1 MSAAILS
8 LRNVTFTYPGAV
20 TALNNLSVTFA
31 RSQRTAVM
39 GRNGSGKTSL
49 FALLNG
55 LQRPQSGEIFFAGNR
70 LNYDRAGLLKLRQA
84 VGMVFQ
90 DPEHQLFS
98 ASLYEDVS
106 FGPMNLGLP
115 EAEVRHRVERA
126 IALLDLT
133 TLLERPVH
141 DLSYG
146 QKKRACIA
154 GILAMQPEVI
164 VLDEPFAG
172 LDAIMTHDLIATL
185 NDLGKHGVTLI
196 IATHDVDFARNWAD
210 DIIVLREGELLEQGR
225 AAEVF
230 QGNAVQRE
238 LGIIGGS

>member
-1 MSAAILS
+1 MNAAILT
-8 LRNVTFTYPGAV
+8 LQNITFTYLGAV
-20 TALNNLSVTFA
+20 TALKNLSVTFA
-31 RSQRTAVM
+31 RGQRTAVM

-55 LQRPQSGEIFFAGNR
+55 LQRPQSGTILFAGNR
-70 LNYDRAGLLKLRQA
+70 LSYDRASLLQLRQA

-90 DPEHQLFS
+90 DPDHQLFS

-115 EAEVRHRVERA
+115 EAEVRSRVEHA
-126 IALLDLT
+126 LELLDLT
-133 TLLERPVH
+133 VLLERPVH

-185 NDLGKHGVTLI
+185 NDLGRRGVTLI
-196 IATHDVDFARNWAD
+196 IATHDVDFARNWAEE
-210 DIIVLREGELLEQGR
+210 IIVLQEGELLMQGE
-225 AAEVF
+225 ATEVL
-230 QGNAVQRE
+230 QCRDVQRE
-238 LGIIGGS
+238 LGITQK

>member
-1 MSAAILS
+1 MSTAILS
-8 LRNVTFTYPGAV
+8 LQNVTLTYPGAV
-20 TALNNLSVTFA
+20 TALKNLSVAFA
-31 RSQRTAVM
+31 RGRRTAVM

-55 LQRPQSGEIFFAGNR
+55 LQRPQSGAIRFAGKT
-70 LNYDRAGLLKLRQA
+70 LNYDRGSLLQLRQA

-98 ASLYEDVS
+98 ASLFEDVS

-115 EAEVRHRVERA
+115 EAEVRSRVDRA
-126 IALLDLT
+126 LELLGLT
-133 TLLERPVH
+133 ALLERPVH
-141 DLSYG
+141 DLSFG

-172 LDAIMTHDLIATL
+172 LDAVMTHDLIATL
-185 NDLGKHGVTLI
+185 DKLGRHGVTLI
-196 IATHDVDFARNWAD
+196 VATHDVDFARNWAD
-210 DIIVLREGELLEQGR
+210 EIIVLREGELLAQGE
-225 AAEVF
+225 ATDVL
-230 QGNAVQRE
+230 QGDAVQRE
-238 LGIIGGS
+238 LGMIRS

>member
-1 MSAAILS
+1 MSAAILA
-8 LRNVTFTYPGAV
+8 LQNVTFTYPGAV
-20 TALNNLSVTFA
+20 TALKNLSVTFA
-31 RSQRTAVM
+31 RGQRTVVM

-55 LQRPQSGEIFFAGNR
+55 LQRPQSGEILFAGNR
-70 LNYDRAGLLKLRQA
+70 LRYDQSNLLQLRQA

-115 EAEVRHRVERA
+115 EAEVRHRVEGA
-126 IALLDLT
+126 LKLLDLT
-133 TLLERPVH
+133 ALLERPVH

-172 LDAIMTHDLIATL
+172 LDAIMTRELIATL
-185 NDLGKHGVTLI
+185 NDLGSHGVTLI
-196 IATHDVDFARNWAD
+196 IATHDVDFARSWAD
-210 DIIVLREGELLEQGR
+210 KIIVLREGELLEQGM
-225 AAEVF
+225 AEEVL
-230 QGNAVQRE
+230 QGDAVQRE
-238 LGIIGGS
+238 LGIKRR

>member
-1 MSAAILS
+1 MSEAILS
-8 LRNVTFTYPGAV
+8 LRDVTLTYPGAV
-20 TALNNLSVTFA
+20 TALKNLSVTFFRA
-31 RSQRTAVM
+31 QRTVVM

-55 LQRPQSGEIFFAGNR
+55 LQRPQSGEIFFAGTC
-70 LNYDRAGLLKLRQA
+70 LGYDRKSLLKLRQA

-106 FGPMNLGLP
+106 FGPLNLGLP
-115 EAEVRHRVERA
+115 EAEVRRRVEGA
-126 IALLDLT
+126 LALLDLT
-133 TLLERPVH
+133 ALLERPVH
-141 DLSYG
+141 DLSFG

-172 LDAIMTHDLIATL
+172 LDAVMTHDLIATL
-185 NDLGKHGVTLI
+185 DDLGRHGVTLI
-196 IATHDVDFARNWAD
+196 IATHDVDFARNWAEEM
-210 DIIVLREGELLEQGR
+210 IVLRNGELLQ
-225 AAEVF
+225 
-230 QGNAVQRE
+230 QGNALEVLQNDAVRRE
-238 LGIIGGS
+238 LGMRR

>member
-1 MSAAILS
+1 VNRAILT
-8 LRNVTFTYPGAV
+8 LQNVTLTYPGAV
-20 TALNNLSVTFA
+20 TALKNLSVTFA
-31 RSQRTAVM
+31 SGQRTAVM

-55 LQRPQSGEIFFAGNR
+55 LQRPQTGEILFAGAPLR
-70 LNYDRAGLLKLRQA
+70 YDRGNLLKLRQT

-115 EAEVRHRVERA
+115 EAEVRSRVERA
-126 IALLDLT
+126 LELLDLSA
-133 TLLERPVH
+133 LLERPVH
-141 DLSYG
+141 DLSFG

-185 NDLGKHGVTLI
+185 GELGKDGVTLI
-196 IATHDVDFARNWAD
+196 VATHDVDFARNWAD
-210 DIIVLREGELLEQGR
+210 EIIVLREGELLKQGSAR
-225 AAEVF
+225 EVL
-230 QGNAVQRE
+230 QGGAVQRE
-238 LGIIGGS
+238 LGMNRS

>member
-1 MSAAILS
+1 MSEAILT
-8 LRNVTFTYPGAV
+8 LQNVTFTYPGAV
-20 TALNNLSVTFA
+20 TALKNLTVTFA
-31 RSQRTAVM
+31 RGQRTAVM

-55 LQRPQSGEIFFAGNR
+55 LQRPQSGKILFAGKQ
-70 LNYDRAGLLKLRQA
+70 LSYDRGSLLNLRQA

-115 EAEVRHRVERA
+115 EAEVRRRVDRA
-126 IALLDLT
+126 LELLDLT
-133 TLLERPVH
+133 ALLERPVH
-141 DLSYG
+141 DLSFG

-172 LDAIMTHDLIATL
+172 LDAVMTHDLIATL
-185 NDLGKHGVTLI
+185 DDLGEQGVTLI
-196 IATHDVDFARNWAD
+196 VATHDVDFAGNWAD
-210 DIIVLREGELLEQGR
+210 KIIVLREGEVLEQGR
-225 AAEVF
+225 ATEVL
-230 QGNAVQRE
+230 QCHSVQRE
-238 LGIIGGS
+238 LGMIRS

>member
-1 MSAAILS
+1 MSEAILT

-20 TALNNLSVTFA
+20 TALKNLSVTFA
-31 RSQRTAVM
+31 RGQRTAVM

-55 LQRPQSGEIFFAGNR
+55 LQRPQSGAIRFAEKT
-70 LNYDRAGLLKLRQA
+70 LSYDRGSLHKLRQA

-90 DPEHQLFS
+90 DPDHQLFS

-115 EAEVRHRVERA
+115 EAEVRSRVDRA
-126 IALLDLT
+126 LELLGLT
-133 TLLERPVH
+133 ALLERPVH
-141 DLSYG
+141 DLSFG

-172 LDAIMTHDLIATL
+172 LDTVMTRDLIATL
-185 NDLGKHGVTLI
+185 DDLGREGVTLI
-196 IATHDVDFARNWAD
+196 VATHDVDFARNWAD
-210 DIIVLREGELLEQGR
+210 EIIVLREGELLAQGD
-225 AAEVF
+225 ATEVL
-230 QGNAVQRE
+230 QGTAVQRE
-238 LGIIGGS
+238 LGMIRS

>member
-1 MSAAILS
+1 MSTAILT
-8 LRNVTFTYPGAV
+8 LENVTLTYPGAV
-20 TALNNLSVTFA
+20 TALKNLSVTFA
-31 RSQRTAVM
+31 GAQRTAVM

-55 LQRPQSGEIFFAGNR
+55 LQRPQSGKIFFAGEQLR
-70 LNYDRAGLLKLRQA
+70 YDRGSLLKLRQA

-106 FGPMNLGLP
+106 FGPLNLGLP
-115 EAEVRHRVERA
+115 EAEVRRRVDRA
-126 IALLDLT
+126 LALLDLT
-133 TLLERPVH
+133 ALLERPVH
-141 DLSYG
+141 DLSFG

-172 LDAIMTHDLIATL
+172 LDAVMTHDLIATL
-185 NDLGKHGVTLI
+185 DDLGRHGVTLI
-196 IATHDVDFARNWAD
+196 VATHDVDFARNWAD
-210 DIIVLREGELLEQGR
+210 EIIVLREGELLAQGSS
-225 AAEVF
+225 ATAF
-230 QGNAVQRE
+230 QCDAVQRE
-238 LGIIGGS
+238 LGMIRS

>member
-1 MSAAILS
+1 MSAAILA
-8 LRNVTFTYPGAV
+8 LQNVTFTYPGAV
-20 TALNNLSVTFA
+20 TALKNLSVTFA
-31 RSQRTAVM
+31 RGQRTVVM

-49 FALLNG
+49 FSLLNG
-55 LQRPQSGEIFFAGNR
+55 LQRPQSGEVFFAGKT
-70 LNYDRAGLLKLRQA
+70 LNYDRAGLLQLRQT

-90 DPEHQLFS
+90 DPDHQLFS

-115 EAEVRHRVERA
+115 EAEVRSRVEGA
-126 IALLDLT
+126 LELLDLT
-133 TLLERPVH
+133 ALLERPVH

-185 NDLGKHGVTLI
+185 NDLGEHGVTLI
-196 IATHDVDFARNWAD
+196 IATHDVEFARNWAD
-210 DIIVLREGELLEQGR
+210 DIIVLREGELLEQGS
-225 AAEVF
+225 AEEVLK
-230 QGNAVQRE
+230 GNAVQRE
-238 LGIIGGS
+238 LGMLRI

>member
-1 MSAAILS
+1 MNVPILA
-8 LRNVTFTYPGAV
+8 LQNVTFTYPGAV
-20 TALNNLSVTFA
+20 TALKNLSVTFPRA
-31 RSQRTAVM
+31 QRTAVM

-55 LQRPQSGEIFFAGNR
+55 LQRPQSGEILFAGKQ
-70 LNYDRAGLLKLRQA
+70 LCYDRGSLLKLRQA

-115 EAEVRHRVERA
+115 EAEVRSRVERA
-126 IALLDLT
+126 LELLDLT
-133 TLLERPVH
+133 ALLERPVH
-141 DLSYG
+141 DLSFG

-172 LDAIMTHDLIATL
+172 LDAVMTHDLIDTL
-185 NDLGKHGVTLI
+185 NDLTKNGVTLI
-196 IATHDVDFARNWAD
+196 VATHDVDFARNWANE
-210 DIIVLREGELLEQGR
+210 IIVLREGELLEQGR
-225 AAEVF
+225 PAEVL
-230 QGNAVQRE
+230 QSGAVNQE
-238 LGIIGGS
+238 LGMVRS

>member
-1 MSAAILS
+1 MNAAILT
-8 LRNVTFTYPGAV
+8 LQNVTLTYPGAV
-20 TALNNLSVTFA
+20 TALKNLSVTFA
-31 RSQRTAVM
+31 RGQRTAVM

-55 LQRPQSGEIFFAGNR
+55 LQRPQSGTVLFAGNR
-70 LNYDRAGLLKLRQA
+70 LSYDRASLLQLRQA

-90 DPEHQLFS
+90 DPDHQLFS

-115 EAEVRHRVERA
+115 EAEVRSRVEHA
-126 IALLDLT
+126 LELLDLT
-133 TLLERPVH
+133 VLLERPVH

-172 LDAIMTHDLIATL
+172 LDAIMTQDLIATL
-185 NDLGKHGVTLI
+185 NDLGRRGVTLI
-196 IATHDVDFARNWAD
+196 IATHDVDFARNWAEE
-210 DIIVLREGELLEQGR
+210 IIVLQEGELLRQGE
-225 AAEVF
+225 ATEVL
-230 QGNAVQRE
+230 QCRGVQRE
-238 LGIIGGS
+238 LGITRK

>member
-1 MSAAILS
+1 MNAAILT
-8 LRNVTFTYPGAV
+8 LQNVTLTYPGAV
-20 TALNNLSVTFA
+20 TALKNLSVTFA
-31 RSQRTAVM
+31 SGRRTAVM

-55 LQRPQSGEIFFAGNR
+55 LQRPQSGEILFAGAP
-70 LNYDRAGLLKLRQA
+70 LSYDRGSLLKLRQA

-106 FGPMNLGLP
+106 FGPMNLGLA
-115 EAEVRHRVERA
+115 EAEVRSRVERA
-126 IALLDLT
+126 LELLDLT
-133 TLLERPVH
+133 ALLERPVH
-141 DLSYG
+141 DLSFG

-172 LDAIMTHDLIATL
+172 LDAVMTHDLIATL
-185 NDLGKHGVTLI
+185 GDLGRDGVTLI
-196 IATHDVDFARNWAD
+196 VATHDVDFARNWAD
-210 DIIVLREGELLEQGR
+210 EIIVLQEGELLSQGQ
-225 AAEVF
+225 ALEVL
-230 QGNAVQRE
+230 QGHAVQRE
-238 LGIIGGS
+238 LGMIRR

>member
-1 MSAAILS
+1 MSEAILT
-8 LRNVTFTYPGAV
+8 LQNVTFTYPGAV
-20 TALNNLSVTFA
+20 TALKNLSVTFA
-31 RSQRTAVM
+31 CGQRTAVM

-55 LQRPQSGEIFFAGNR
+55 LQRPQSGKILFAGTPLR
-70 LNYDRAGLLKLRQA
+70 YDRGSLHKLRQA

-90 DPEHQLFS
+90 DPENQLFS

-115 EAEVRHRVERA
+115 ETEVRSRVERSLK
-126 IALLDLT
+126 LLDLT
-133 TLLERPVH
+133 ALLERPVH
-141 DLSYG
+141 DLSFG

-154 GILAMQPEVI
+154 GILAMEPQVI

-172 LDAIMTHDLIATL
+172 LDAVMTHDLIATL
-185 NDLGKHGVTLI
+185 DELGSHGVTLI
-196 IATHDVDFARNWAD
+196 VATHDVDFARNWAD
-210 DIIVLREGELLEQGR
+210 EIIVLREGELLEQGK
-225 AAEVF
+225 ATETL

-238 LGIIGGS
+238 LGIIRS

>member
-1 MSAAILS
+1 MSAVILA
-8 LRNVTFTYPGAV
+8 LQNVTFTYPGAV
-20 TALNNLSVTFA
+20 IALKNLSVTFA
-31 RSQRTAVM
+31 RGQRTVVM

-49 FALLNG
+49 FSLLNG
-55 LQRPQSGEIFFAGNR
+55 LQRPQSGTILFAGNC
-70 LNYDRAGLLKLRQA
+70 LNYDRASLLQLRQA

-90 DPEHQLFS
+90 DPDHQLFS

-115 EAEVRHRVERA
+115 EGEVRSRVERA
-126 IALLDLT
+126 LELLDLT
-133 TLLERPVH
+133 ALLERPVH

-172 LDAIMTHDLIATL
+172 LDTIMTHDLIATL
-185 NDLGKHGVTLI
+185 NDLGGHGVTLI

-210 DIIVLREGELLEQGR
+210 EIIVLQEGELLKQGS
-225 AAEVF
+225 ALEVL
-230 QGNAVQRE
+230 QCKAVQRE
-238 LGIIGGS
+238 LGMARS

>member
-8 LRNVTFTYPGAV
+8 LQNVTFTYPGAI
-20 TALNNLSVTFA
+20 TALKNLSVTFT
-31 RSQRTAVM
+31 RGRRTAVM

-55 LQRPQSGEIFFAGNR
+55 LQRPQSGEIRFADKA
-70 LNYDRAGLLKLRQA
+70 LNYDRASLLQLRQA

-115 EAEVRHRVERA
+115 EAEVRRRVDHALE
-126 IALLDLT
+126 LLDLT
-133 TLLERPVH
+133 ALLERPVH

-185 NDLGKHGVTLI
+185 NDLGEHGVTLI

-210 DIIVLREGELLEQGR
+210 DIIVLREGELLEQGSAKEALR
-225 AAEVF
+225 CA
-230 QGNAVQRE
+230 AVQRE
-238 LGIIGGS
+238 LGVIRS

>member
-1 MSAAILS
+1 MNRAILT
-8 LRNVTFTYPGAV
+8 LQNVTLTYPGAV
-20 TALNNLSVTFA
+20 TALKNLSVTFA
-31 RSQRTAVM
+31 SGRRTAVM

-55 LQRPQSGEIFFAGNR
+55 LQRPQSGEILFAGAP
-70 LNYDRAGLLKLRQA
+70 LSYDRGSLLKLRQA

-115 EAEVRHRVERA
+115 EAEVRSRVERA
-126 IALLDLT
+126 LELLDLT
-133 TLLERPVH
+133 ALLERPVH
-141 DLSYG
+141 DLSFG

-154 GILAMQPEVI
+154 GILAMQPAVI

-172 LDAIMTHDLIATL
+172 LDAVMTHDLIATL
-185 NDLGKHGVTLI
+185 GDLGRDGVTLI
-196 IATHDVDFARNWAD
+196 VATHDVDFARNWAD
-210 DIIVLREGELLEQGR
+210 EIIVLREGELLS
-225 AAEVF
+225 
-230 QGNAVQRE
+230 QGNALEVLQGSAVQRE
-238 LGIIGGS
+238 LGMIRS

>member
-1 MSAAILS
+1 MSEAILT
-8 LRNVTFTYPGAV
+8 LQDVTFTYPGAI
-20 TALNNLSVTFA
+20 TALKNLTVTFA
-31 RSQRTAVM
+31 RGRRTAVM

-55 LQRPQSGEIFFAGNR
+55 LQQPQTGAIRFAGKA
-70 LNYDRAGLLKLRQA
+70 LSYDRRSLLQLRQA

-115 EAEVRHRVERA
+115 EAEVRSRVEH
-126 IALLDLT
+126 ALARLDLT
-133 TLLERPVH
+133 ALLERPVH
-141 DLSYG
+141 DLSFG

-154 GILAMQPEVI
+154 GILAMQPEVM

-172 LDAIMTHDLIATL
+172 LDAVMTHDLIATL
-185 NDLGKHGVTLI
+185 DDLGRHGVTLI
-196 IATHDVDFARNWAD
+196 VATHDVDFARNWAD
-210 DIIVLREGELLEQGR
+210 EIIVLRSGELLAQGR
-225 AAEVF
+225 APDVL
-230 QGNAVQRE
+230 QSDAVQRE
-238 LGIIGGS
+238 LGMIRS

>member
-1 MSAAILS
+1 MSTAILS
-8 LRNVTFTYPGAV
+8 LQNVTLTYPGAV
-20 TALNNLSVTFA
+20 TALKNLSVAFA
-31 RSQRTAVM
+31 RGRRTAVM

-55 LQRPQSGEIFFAGNR
+55 LQRPQSGAIRFAGKT
-70 LNYDRAGLLKLRQA
+70 LNYDRGSLLQLRQA

-115 EAEVRHRVERA
+115 EAEVRSRVDRA
-126 IALLDLT
+126 LELLGLT
-133 TLLERPVH
+133 ALLERPVH
-141 DLSYG
+141 DLSFG

-172 LDAIMTHDLIATL
+172 LDAVMTHDLIATL
-185 NDLGKHGVTLI
+185 DKLGRHGVTLI
-196 IATHDVDFARNWAD
+196 VATHDVDFARNWAD
-210 DIIVLREGELLEQGR
+210 EIIVLREGGLLAQGE
-225 AAEVF
+225 ATDVL
-230 QGNAVQRE
+230 QGDAVQRE
-238 LGIIGGS
+238 LGMIRS

>member
-1 MSAAILS
+1 MSTAILT
-8 LRNVTFTYPGAV
+8 LENVTLTYPGAV
-20 TALNNLSVTFA
+20 TALKNLSVTFA
-31 RSQRTAVM
+31 GGRRTAVM

-55 LQRPQSGEIFFAGNR
+55 LQRPQSGEIFFAGEQLR
-70 LNYDRAGLLKLRQA
+70 YDRGSLLKLRQA

-115 EAEVRHRVERA
+115 EVEVRRRVDRA
-126 IALLDLT
+126 LALLDLT
-133 TLLERPVH
+133 ALLERPVH
-141 DLSYG
+141 DLSFG

-172 LDAIMTHDLIATL
+172 LDAVMTHDLMTTL
-185 NDLGKHGVTLI
+185 DDLGRHGVTLI
-196 IATHDVDFARNWAD
+196 VATHDVDFARNWAD
-210 DIIVLREGELLEQGR
+210 KIIVMQEGELLAQGS
-225 AAEVF
+225 AAAVL
-230 QGNAVQRE
+230 QCDAVQRE
-238 LGIIGGS
+238 LGMIRS

>member
-8 LRNVTFTYPGAV
+8 LQNVTFTYPGGV
-20 TALNNLSVTFA
+20 TALKNLSVTFA
-31 RSQRTAVM
+31 RGSRTAVM

-55 LQRPQSGEIFFAGNR
+55 LQRPQSGAIDFAGKPLR
-70 LNYDRAGLLKLRQA
+70 YDRAGLLQLRQA

-106 FGPMNLGLP
+106 FGPLNLGLP
-115 EAEVRHRVERA
+115 EAEVRRRVDRA
-126 IALLDLT
+126 LTLLDLT
-133 TLLERPVH
+133 ALLERPVH
-141 DLSYG
+141 DLSFG

-185 NDLGKHGVTLI
+185 DALGRDGVTLI
-196 IATHDVDFARNWAD
+196 IATHDVDFARNWAEEM
-210 DIIVLREGELLEQGR
+210 IVLRAGELLTQGK
-225 AAEVF
+225 APEVLLSLD
-230 QGNAVQRE
+230 VQQE
-238 LGIIGGS
+238 LGMIRS

>member
-1 MSAAILS
+1 MTEPILM
-8 LRNVTFTYPGAV
+8 LRNVTLTYPGDV
-20 TALNNLSVTFA
+20 TALKNLSVTFP
-31 RSQRTAVM
+31 RSRKTAVM

-55 LQRPQSGEIFFAGNR
+55 LQRPQTGGVFFAGER
-70 LNYDRAGLLKLRQA
+70 LSYDRKSLLRLRQS

-115 EAEVRHRVERA
+115 DREVRNRVERSLE
-126 IALLDLT
+126 LLGLT
-133 TLLERPVH
+133 DLLERPVH
-141 DLSYG
+141 DLSFG

-154 GILAMQPEVI
+154 GILAMEPQVI

-172 LDAIMTHDLIATL
+172 LDAVMTHDLIATL
-185 NDLGKHGVTLI
+185 EALGRDGVTLI
-196 IATHDVDFARNWAD
+196 IASHDVNFARDWAEEL
-210 DIIVLREGELLEQGR
+210 IVLRAGELLQ
-225 AAEVF
+225 
-230 QGNAVQRE
+230 QGNPPEVLHNHAVQRE
-238 LGIIGGS
+238 LGMMRG

>member
-1 MSAAILS
+1 MSAVILA
-8 LRNVTFTYPGAV
+8 LQNVTFTYPGAV
-20 TALNNLSVTFA
+20 TALKNLSVTFA
-31 RSQRTAVM
+31 RSKRTVVM

-55 LQRPQSGEIFFAGNR
+55 LQRPQSGEIFFAGKK
-70 LNYDRAGLLKLRQA
+70 LSYDRASLLQLRKT
-84 VGMVFQ
+84 VGMIFQ
-90 DPEHQLFS
+90 DPDHQLFS
-98 ASLYEDVS
+98 ASLYEDIS

-115 EAEVRHRVERA
+115 EAEVRSRVEGA
-126 IALLDLT
+126 LELLDLT
-133 TLLERPVH
+133 ALLERPVH

-185 NDLGKHGVTLI
+185 NDLGEHGVTLI

-210 DIIVLREGELLEQGR
+210 DIIVLREGELLEQGS
-225 AAEVF
+225 AEEVL
-230 QGNAVQRE
+230 QCDTVQRE
-238 LGIIGGS
+238 LGIIR

>member
-1 MSAAILS
+1 MSAAL
-8 LRNVTFTYPGAV
+8 LCLQNVTFTYPGTV
-20 TALNNLSVTFA
+20 TALKNLSVTFS
-31 RSQRTAVM
+31 RGQRTAVM

-55 LQRPQSGEIFFAGNR
+55 LQRPQSGEILFAGMPLR
-70 LNYDRAGLLKLRQA
+70 YDRGALLQLRQT

-115 EAEVRHRVERA
+115 EAEVRRRVA
-126 IALLDLT
+126 SALELLNLT
-133 TLLERPVH
+133 ELLERPVH
-141 DLSYG
+141 DLSFG

-172 LDAIMTHDLIATL
+172 LDAVMTQDLIATF
-185 NDLGKHGVTLI
+185 NDLGRHGTTLI
-196 IATHDVDFARNWAD
+196 IATHDVDFAREWAD
-210 DIIVLREGELLEQGR
+210 EIIVLRTGELLQQGKTR
-225 AAEVF
+225 EVL
-230 QGNAVQRE
+230 QCGVVQRE
-238 LGIIGGS
+238 LGMMRR